1 LAPRSSAREIVVP
14 KALRLSR
21 RKLPLRILA
30 SNGLATGTL
39 SLALEPLKGRRDP
52 DKDPPSRLL
61 VTLVGK
67 AMARASLVD
76 ELGRTVTNAD
86 IRWFGA
92 RGGELARGAT
102 LDARHVPGGKQLV
115 RVVAVGAGAGR
126 AERDIEIEGQ
136 GRPTPPP
143 RGKPPRRPGDID
155 KGRAVRY
162 PNPQE
167 PTP

>member
-1 LAPRSSAREIVVP
+1 
-14 KALRLSR
+14 
-21 RKLPLRILA
+21 
-30 SNGLATGTL
+30 
-39 SLALEPLKGRRDP
+39 
-52 DKDPPSRLL
+52 
-61 VTLVGK
+61 
-67 AMARASLVD
+67 MARASLVD